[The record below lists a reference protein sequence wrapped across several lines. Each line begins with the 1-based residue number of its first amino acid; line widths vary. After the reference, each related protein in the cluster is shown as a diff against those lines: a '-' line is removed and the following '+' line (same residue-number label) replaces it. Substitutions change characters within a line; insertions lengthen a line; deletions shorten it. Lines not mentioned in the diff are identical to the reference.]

1 MQHYK
6 LLHEK
11 SRQVMYKVLET
22 TIHAY
27 KILQVFSEAYNRN
40 SRKLVFV
47 KPVALSKVTQDF

>member
-1 MQHYK
+1 
-6 LLHEK
+6 
-11 SRQVMYKVLET
+11 MYKVLET

-40 SRKLVFV
+40 CRKLVFV